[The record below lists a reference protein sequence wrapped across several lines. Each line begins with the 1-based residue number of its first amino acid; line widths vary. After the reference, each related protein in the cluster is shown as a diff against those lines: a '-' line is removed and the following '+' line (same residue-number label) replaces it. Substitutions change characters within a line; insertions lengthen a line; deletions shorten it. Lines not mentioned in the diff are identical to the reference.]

1 MKLKYFCGV
10 LLAAFFITVTLH
22 GQASVTIYDPL
33 IKDSPKDFTAAEEKL
48 VTAKA
53 VPKARTHWKDTG
65 GCDDAENFNIIG
77 AASGAFTR
85 KAASQSAILYE
96 LCQTGNGFANNG
108 LANIEAGKIV
118 AHFVSEGG
126 WNQSLV
132 RLPDINKNG
141 YDELAIETSGGM
153 HQGYS
158 GTSVTMVE
166 VSAAAAKEL
175 GWFLTYTNECENG
188 GPEEYCDR
196 SYKITVKPATAPV
209 FYVQKYDNKGS
220 DEITKWVVS
229 GKRTTVKPKK
239 GNFKYVF
246 LK

>member
-1 MKLKYFCGV
+1 MKIAYFSGF
-10 LLAAFFITVTLH
+10 LFAAFSMAISVFGQTL
-22 GQASVTIYDPL
+22 VTIYDPL
-33 IKDSPKDFTAAEEKL
+33 RKDLPKDVTAAEEKL

-53 VPKARTHWKDTG
+53 VPKARIRWKDAG
-65 GCDDAENFNIIG
+65 GCDEAENFNIIG
-77 AASGAFTR
+77 AGSGAFTR
-85 KAASQSAILYE
+85 KAASQRAILYE

-108 LANIEAGKIV
+108 LVIIEAGKII

-126 WNQSLV
+126 WNQNLIS
-132 RLPDINKNG
+132 LPDANKNG
-141 YDELAIETSGGM
+141 YDELAIGTSGGM
-153 HQGYS
+153 HQGYF

-196 SYKITVKPATAPV
+196 SYKITAKAAAAPV
-209 FYVQKYDNKGS
+209 FYQQKYENKGS
-220 DEITKWVVS
+220 DELTKWVVS
-229 GKRTTVKPKK
+229 GKRTTVRPRK
-239 GNFKYVF
+239 GNSKYVL